1 MSFSGML
8 PLPLATVD
16 LGPLGE
22 QVIVAG
28 GVIATVVAG
37 LWAAWTRPTAQPVP
51 VPVRAPSRRNPP
63 RR

>member
-8 PLPLATVD
+8 PLHFAAVE

-22 QVIVAG
+22 QIIVAG
-28 GVIATVVAG
+28 GVVITVVAG
-37 LWAAWTRPTAQPVP
+37 LWAAWNRPSPEP
-51 VPVRAPSRRNPP
+51 VPVRVPARRNP

>member
-8 PLPLATVD
+8 PLHLATVD

-37 LWAAWTRPTAQPVP
+37 LWAAWTRPTPQPVP
-51 VPVRAPSRRNPP
+51 VRVPARRNPP

>member
-8 PLPLATVD
+8 PLHFATVD

-37 LWAAWTRPTAQPVP
+37 LWAAWTRPQAQPVP
-51 VPVRAPSRRNPP
+51 VRVPSRRNPP

>member
-8 PLPLATVD
+8 PLPLAAVD

-37 LWAAWTRPTAQPVP
+37 IWAAWTRPTPQPVP
-51 VPVRAPSRRNPP
+51 VPVRSRRNPP

>member
-8 PLPLATVD
+8 PLHFAAVD
-16 LGPLGE
+16 IGSLGE

-28 GVIATVVAG
+28 GAVITVVAG
-37 LWAAWTRPTAQPVP
+37 LWAAWTRPTPQPVP
-51 VPVRAPSRRNPP
+51 VRVPSRRNPP

>member
-8 PLPLATVD
+8 PLHLATVD

-37 LWAAWTRPTAQPVP
+37 LWAAWTTRPTPQPVP
-51 VPVRAPSRRNPP
+51 VRVPARRNPP

>member
-8 PLPLATVD
+8 PLHFATVD

-22 QVIVAG
+22 QIIVAG
-28 GVIATVVAG
+28 GIAATVVAG
-37 LWAAWTRPTAQPVP
+37 LWAAWTRPEAQPEP
-51 VPVRAPSRRNPP
+51 VPVRVPSRRNP

>member
-8 PLPLATVD
+8 PLHLATVD

-37 LWAAWTRPTAQPVP
+37 LWAAWTRPQPQPVP
-51 VPVRAPSRRNPP
+51 VPVRSRRNPP

>member
-8 PLPLATVD
+8 PLHLAAVD
-16 LGPLGE
+16 IGPLGE

-28 GVIATVVAG
+28 GIIATVVAG
-37 LWAAWTRPTAQPVP
+37 FWAAWTRPTPQPVP
-51 VPVRAPSRRNPP
+51 VRVPARRNPP